1 MARSFLAVVAI
12 ALALGYLAPA
22 QAVVPTLKQPVW
34 QELTA
39 DQRKVLAPLSGEWDR
54 LESWRRQKWLGI
66 AQRYPALGAEEQAR
80 VQRRMVDWV
89 KLSPDE
95 RKIAREKYKSLQKA
109 PQEHKEVF
117 KQKWNEY
124 KQLPE
129 EEKQRLKEAAAKA
142 KPLPKP
148 GGMVAPNPAL
158 VAPPPVAPPPAV
170 DTPPITAQP
179 TAAAPQ

>member
-12 ALALGYLAPA
+12 ALGLGHLAPA
-22 QAVVPTLKQPVW
+22 QAVVPTLEQPVW
-34 QELTA
+34 LELTA

-54 LESWRRQKWLGI
+54 LASWRRQKWLGI
-66 AQRYPALGAEEQAR
+66 AQRYPALGAEERAR

-95 RKIAREKYKSLQKA
+95 RKIAREKYKNLQKA
-109 PQEHKEVF
+109 PQEHKETF

-148 GGMVAPNPAL
+148 GAMVAPNPAL
-158 VAPPPVAPPPAV
+158 VAPPPAAPPPAV
-170 DTPPITAQP
+170 ETPPTTAQP
-179 TAAAPQ
+179 TAAAQQ